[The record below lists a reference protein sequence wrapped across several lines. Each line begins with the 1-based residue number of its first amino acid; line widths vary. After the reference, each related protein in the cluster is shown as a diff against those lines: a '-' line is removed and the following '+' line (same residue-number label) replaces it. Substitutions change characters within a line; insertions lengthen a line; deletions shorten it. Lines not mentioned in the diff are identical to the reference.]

1 MKKKLILALIVFV
14 AGIIV
19 GLTVDIDK
27 SETSEKSTPKE
38 TTTQVTTQKKDGN
51 KQATQSKQSV
61 TKQEPVEKKQMLET
75 TSVKQE
81 QPQETE
87 PEVTNRQNV
96 SQTSPEATLNILT
109 DFLKEYGANLT
120 LKGAEDSKR
129 NEVQTVINRTN
140 KLKGTDYYQK
150 ALDEIKKYCP
160 QYAEEYEKNG
170 KYFES
175 ESDFYEAY
183 ITDNYS
189 KILRKNKKSKK

>member
-1 MKKKLILALIVFV
+1 MKKKLILALIVFI

-27 SETSEKSTPKE
+27 SEKSEKSKPKA
-38 TTTQVTTQKKDGN
+38 TTTQVTTQKNESN
-51 KQATQSKQSV
+51 KQATPSKQSV

-75 TSVKQE
+75 TTAKQE
-81 QPQETE
+81 PTQKSE
-87 PEVTNRQNV
+87 PEVTNRQIV

-129 NEVQTVINRTN
+129 NEVQTVLNRTN

-150 ALDEIKKYCP
+150 ALDEINKYCP